1 MLNLLAVTSYDWY
14 LALSIVSIV
23 LSVISAIFVIIV
35 VIMQPSSSNGIGA
48 ISGHSETFYGK
59 NKSKTLES
67 KMKKLTIIA
76 IAILAVSMIVFFLLP
91 LLFF

>member
-14 LALSIVSIV
+14 VALSVICIV
-23 LSVISAIFVIIV
+23 LSIISAIFVIIV

-59 NKSKTLES
+59 NKSKTLQS
-67 KMKKLTIIA
+67 KLRKLTIVA
-76 IAILAVSMIVFFLLP
+76 IAILAVCMV
-91 LLFF
+91 LFFILPHLFF